1 MLIPVRC
8 FTCGKVLADK
18 YDAFMERSQ
27 KLEAEVAEADK
38 KGQAHP
44 AHHTHGAFD
53 RVSKNELL
61 NEMGLTR
68 YCCRRH
74 MLGQVDMM
82 EVI

>member
-18 YDAFMERSQ
+18 YDAYVQRSQ
-27 KLEAEVAEADK
+27 ALEAEVQRAEE
-38 KGQAHP
+38 KGEEHP
-44 AHHTHGAFD
+44 AHHPHTSFD
-53 RVSKNELL
+53 RVRKDALL

-74 MLGQVDMM
+74 LLGQVDMM
-82 EVI
+82 NVI